1 MGRGSVERAY
11 TDRAFRSCFPEAAS
25 PSPPLRGRRPLTK
38 APTLGV
44 ARGQVVAAAL
54 APSSR
59 EWVIHVRPIET
70 IDVSRPPAST
80 GTAKAAAAVGDL
92 ALAVLLA
99 LILPLGLVVLFSPLA
114 GLVRVALAVA
124 GLL

>member
-1 MGRGSVERAY
+1 MGWAPPNGRILAGHSVP
-11 TDRAFRSCFPEAAS
+11 AFLKP
-25 PSPPLRGRRPLTK
+25 RPLLLFEGAGLSPK
-38 APTLGV
+38 LQRWVSHA
-44 ARGQVVAAAL
+44 GQVVAAAP

-59 EWVIHVRPIET
+59 EWVIYVRPIET

-99 LILPLGLVVLFSPLA
+99 LILPLGLVLLFSPLA
-114 GLVRVALAVA
+114 GLVRVALSVA